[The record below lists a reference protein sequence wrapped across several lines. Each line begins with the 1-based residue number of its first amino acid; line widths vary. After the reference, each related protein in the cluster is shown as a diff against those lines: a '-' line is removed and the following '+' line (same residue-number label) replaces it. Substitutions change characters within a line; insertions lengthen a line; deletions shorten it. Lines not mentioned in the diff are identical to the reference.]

1 MVLDS
6 KYITFVLKVYL
17 KETGSSW
24 TERNREPAF
33 LNETEADLNLSTWSA
48 SAGSSQ
54 KGSVVELSSVLNKI
68 QSKTFLTELYV
79 TSSWTNKLKSY
90 WIEWTEVRSV

>member
-48 SAGSSQ
+48 SSSQ
-54 KGSVVELSSVLNKI
+54 KGRVVELPSVLNKI
-68 QSKTFLTELYV
+68 QSKTFLTEPYL